1 VEGRVHDDVVHPRES
16 PGIVALRV
24 FPRFIGNNGNIRDH
38 EE

>member
-16 PGIVALRV
+16 LGIVALPV
-24 FPRFIGNNGNIRDH
+24 FPRRIGNDGNIRGR